1 MRRTEMKK
9 KKTQKGISV
18 KFKVLVPVIILGL
31 VSLFSNGMAVANIRS
46 VNSNASMITDHY
58 MVSIDKL
65 NEIEKKS
72 QKLHQMALSHI
83 VAIDVDSMLSL
94 VESIRATEAEMDQE
108 LAEYESYL
116 LENSRGDYQS
126 LMQDYENLKA
136 AMANV
141 MAYSANNQNEAAYEY
156 ANNELASCAE
166 GMQNC
171 IDSMVEELTNTS
183 AEARN
188 QLGQVYQGALFSN
201 GILILV
207 ALLSVLAAGF
217 MVTRK
222 VIRPITRAEKEIDGI
237 IRDIDNRQG
246 DLTRRI
252 AIVSNDEIGA
262 LGRGINVFMEK
273 LQSIF
278 GIITENSQKMDVVVQ
293 EVLGSVNTSNNSVS
307 DLSALTE
314 ELTATM
320 EEMSSNAALIN
331 SNAESVR
338 DEVNRIAERTYEI
351 ADYSKEMKAHADQ
364 MEATARES
372 HETTGQKV
380 EEILKVLN
388 KAIAESESVN
398 QVNSLTDDILGIARQ
413 TNLLALN
420 ASIEAARAG
429 EAGKGFAVVA
439 DEISQLADASKEAA
453 NHIQTIN
460 AVVTE
465 AVHNLADHANSLVAY
480 MNETIMPEFENFVVA
495 GGEYRDN
502 ATHIEQTMDEFSEK
516 TDRLKRSM
524 EEIAASIQTIT
535 NAIEE
540 GVNGI
545 SSAADSTQVLV
556 GDMENISG
564 YMNENAAMAGALK
577 EETTVFTRL
586 S

>member
-1 MRRTEMKK
+1 MKK

-94 VESIRATEAEMDQE
+94 VDSIRATEAEMDQE

-136 AMANV
+136 AKANV

-338 DEVNRIAERTYEI
+338 DEVNRIAERTNEI